1 MSGRGSAGGAFLLIA
16 VKSVVLRHVCTRG
29 QGRRAL
35 HYIPRDPAQGCM
47 WRLQC
52 SWGSVEAAMGVGE
65 GQVWHEGGVMG
76 TPPEISR
83 GVEVTASICLWG
95 SPSAP
100 DSKPPGLGVQTPGWD
115 GQAGGK
121 GPQSPCVQLA
131 ERLVA
136 FPPACCALRPWAS
149 RPPRSSAGPELSLGS
164 GPGLL
169 AFSSGHREDSKA

>member
-76 TPPEISR
+76 TPPR
-83 GVEVTASICLWG
+83 DL
-95 SPSAP
+95 
-100 DSKPPGLGVQTPGWD
+100 
-115 GQAGGK
+115 
-121 GPQSPCVQLA
+121 
-131 ERLVA
+131 
-136 FPPACCALRPWAS
+136 
-149 RPPRSSAGPELSLGS
+149 
-164 GPGLL
+164 
-169 AFSSGHREDSKA
+169 